1 MIENILMWPND
12 DVVMSTGIETGIY
25 GELPGREI
33 GTAVEVRILHLD
45 SGQYWRPEG
54 RFGEEMTHTGVV
66 VADDGHW
73 RLMMVPP
80 ASGAYRLEVLETSSE
95 GSLPL
100 ASTEFSVVGEDLTNP
115 FASADQVNADELS
128 TDFPITFVPVLK
140 RPPGR
145 SGRGVVESGFLL
157 IHRANGSN
165 RSGWNRL

>member
-54 RFGEEMTHTGVV
+54 RFGEEMTHTGAV

-80 ASGAYRLEVLETSSE
+80 AG
-95 GSLPL
+95 GSRSCR
-100 ASTEFSVVGEDLTNP
+100 AAAEAGR
-115 FASADQVNADELS
+115 AAACC
-128 TDFPITFVPVLK
+128 
-140 RPPGR
+140 R
-145 SGRGVVESGFLL
+145 SG
-157 IHRANGSN
+157 
-165 RSGWNRL
+165 